1 MAGSR
6 LTPGGRFTRTLLALT
21 AAAAVLVALGG
32 GIGIGTY
39 VWADSQVKRIGQ
51 ITLENE
57 DTGESETVIQGK
69 CDERSCNYLLLGSD
83 DRTGLSAEDL
93 IKFGTQAEIG
103 GKQRSD
109 TIILVHTEPDQE
121 KATILS
127 FPRDLWVDIP
137 GRGEGKINSA
147 FEGGI
152 EGAGA
157 ARVAKTITDLTG
169 LRVNHVMYVNLAGFQ
184 NLVDAVDGVEMCF
197 PFDMYDELAG
207 LDLKAGCHSL
217 TGAEALAVVRTRH
230 LEGDC
235 IPDFA
240 RISRQQQFFRAL
252 MAKLLSPSQVS
263 NLPGLVKSAAK
274 NLWIDA
280 GLTPA
285 DLGFLASQ
293 LKGIS
298 TGQADFRAVP
308 GEIGTRYQDGVEL
321 SVVTVTPEAR
331 EMFRALREGR
341 PLGDIGKELTETQLS
356 PANIPSAVY
365 DKASGSNAQA
375 ALDILT
381 RSGFDADPILRNA
394 ATLDA
399 DVTGSAILYEKGS
412 EAARDVTVTYL
423 PNLKQV
429 EVPKGSLG
437 DLDVAV
443 VITDAYQPAEPGDDG
458 GTAPVAEC

>member
-1 MAGSR
+1 M
-6 LTPGGRFTRTLLALT
+6 RTLLALT
-21 AAAAVLVALGG
+21 AVIAVLVALGG

-39 VWADSQVKRIGQ
+39 VWADRQVSRIDQ
-51 ITLENE
+51 LDLANE
-57 DTGESETVIQGK
+57 DTGESEQVIQGK

-83 DRTGLSAEDL
+83 DRTGLSEEDQ
-93 IKFGTQAEIG
+93 IKFGTQAQIG
-103 GKQRSD
+103 GKQRAD

-137 GRGEGKINSA
+137 DRGEGKINSA

-152 EGAGA
+152 DNEGA

-184 NLVDAVDGVEMCF
+184 NLVDAVDGVDMCF

-207 LDLKAGCHSL
+207 LDLKAGCHRL
-217 TGAEALAVVRTRH
+217 DGATALAVVRTRH

-252 MAKLLSPSQVS
+252 MAKLLSPGQVS
-263 NLPGLVKSAAK
+263 NLPGLVQSAAK
-274 NLWIDA
+274 NLWIDE

-285 DLGFLASQ
+285 DLGYLASQ

-308 GEIGTRYQDGVEL
+308 GDIATRYQDGIAL
-321 SVVTVTPEAR
+321 SVVTVTPTAR

-356 PANIPSAVY
+356 PANVPSAVY
-365 DKASGSNAQA
+365 DKASGGGAQA
-375 ALDILT
+375 TLDILT
-381 RSGFDADPILRNA
+381 KSGFDADPVLRNA
-394 ATLDA
+394 AALQT

-412 EAARDVTVTYL
+412 EAGRDVTATYL

-429 EVPKGSLG
+429 QVPGGSLG
-437 DLDVAV
+437 ELDVAV
-443 VITDAYQPAEPGDDG
+443 VITDAYEPAEPGDDG
-458 GTAPVAEC
+458 GTAPVEEC